1 MTEPRA
7 KNAHIWQRDPLDFY
21 VETEEAVA
29 SLFDAV
35 RFVGDIW
42 DPACG
47 TGTIPKIAAA
57 RGFYVYASDIAGR
70 RDNAPDWPCPVA
82 TSDFLTESYIP
93 HGARASIVC
102 NPPFSRAEAFIHR
115 ALALAD
121 HHVAMLLPIK
131 FLASQRRRK
140 LFAETPVSQVLILSK
155 RPSMPPGAVLAAGG
169 KRGGGKEDFCWI
181 VWLRGHGG
189 PPQIGWLA

>member
-7 KNAHIWQRDPLDFY
+7 KKSHIWQRDPLDFY
-21 VETEEAVA
+21 VETEAAVE
-29 SLFDAV
+29 SLFGAV
-35 RFVGDIW
+35 YLPLGCLVW

-47 TGTIPKIAAA
+47 IGTIPTVATKLGYPA
-57 RGFYVYASDIAGR
+57 RASDIVDRGFPGA
-70 RDNAPDWPCPVA
+70 DQI
-82 TSDFLTESYIP
+82 DFLSEDVRRQRYDDRV
-93 HGARASIVC
+93 AIVC
-102 NPPFSRAEAFIHR
+102 NPPFSKAAQFIEQ
-115 ALALAD
+115 ALAIAD

-181 VWLRGHGG
+181 VWHRAHVG